1 MNTIQR
7 PSPVLATR
15 RERVTVSFGPLKSPL
30 TMALEALELAKEE
43 GMDGNRL
50 APLEETIAEFEAD
63 GLVPWVLSGTM
74 LQRLP
79 GVDGHTVADL
89 TENLAARFI
98 RPQGNEGVPGVDA
111 DQQRVSLHLCR
122 NVALVHTV
130 VVTLDGGEPYTPEEL
145 LALAHNMEDC
155 WSALLFEVLAKVTAN
170 PTKPAVPTSG

>member
-1 MNTIQR
+1 LTAIQR

-15 RERVTVSFGPLKSPL
+15 RERVTVPFGPLMSPL
-30 TMALEALELAKEE
+30 SLAYEALDDARAAGQDVKGLEA
-43 GMDGNRL
+43 
-50 APLEETIAEFEAD
+50 TIAELERE
-63 GLVPWVLSGTM
+63 GYVPWVLSGTM

-89 TENLAARFI
+89 TENLAARYI
-98 RPQGNEGVPGVDA
+98 RPQGTEGVPGVEA

-130 VVTLDGGEPYTPEEL
+130 VVSLDGGDPYTPEEL